1 MDVLVT
7 AAVQFICEGSLRPVK
22 AASVNLLLSDSDS
35 G

>member
-1 MDVLVT
+1 MDVSVT
-7 AAVQFICEGSLRPVK
+7 GAAQFICEGNLRPVK